1 MTRIAVL
8 VPCYNEEATVAEVV
22 SSYRELLPD
31 ATVYVYDNNSKD
43 RTAQIARE
51 AGATVVSE
59 YRQGKGFAVRSMFRD
74 IEADVYLMS
83 DGDTTYDP
91 AGVVAL
97 AQDVIAG
104 RADMVVGDRLSS
116 TYFEENKRPL
126 HGFGN
131 RLVRWLINKIF
142 DNDIRDIMTGARAFS
157 RRFVKT
163 YPGLTG
169 GFEIE
174 TEMTIHALDKDF
186 LITQQ
191 NVTYSDRPAGSVSK
205 LNTVRDG
212 LRVLKTVA
220 ALAKDFRPLL
230 FFGSVSSVLLVGAIV
245 LFAIPLDEYLVT
257 GLVSKFPT
265 LIVAVS
271 LGVLA
276 GLSGVCGVVLDSI
289 RKQTRTF
296 FEIELTRVATEQH
309 RLDAVQEQ
317 KRSRCSNG

>member
-8 VPCYNEEATVAEVV
+8 VPCYNEEETVGEVV
-22 SSYRELLPD
+22 RSYRELLPD

-43 RTAQIARE
+43 RTAEVARE

-59 YRQGKGFAVRSMFRD
+59 YRQGKGFVVRSMFRD
-74 IEADVYLMS
+74 IEADVYLMT

-91 AGVVAL
+91 GGVVAL
-97 AQDVIAG
+97 AQDVIDG

-116 TYFEENKRPL
+116 TYFEENKRLL

-212 LRVLKTVA
+212 LKVLKTVA

-230 FFGSVSSVLLVGAIV
+230 FFGSVSSVLLAGAIV

-296 FEIELTRVATEQH
+296 FEIELTRVASESS
-309 RLDAVQEQ
+309 L
-317 KRSRCSNG
+317 KK